1 MEDGSVERNGED
13 ITLSCNS
20 GYVQILGL
28 TVQEF
33 CDFAI
38 GAAVSACMRKF
49 VSALQVLCAENNMA
63 TQIRSIWQFHF
74 CSIPSQKNCYNSTS
88 CDDYVVY
95 LYTLKKI
102 V

>member
-28 TVQEF
+28 TVREF

-49 VSALQVLCAENNMA
+49 VSAFQVLCAENNMA
-63 TQIRSIWQFHF
+63 PRIRSIWQFHF
-74 CSIPSQKNCYNSTS
+74 CSIPSQKIVITLL
-88 CDDYVVY
+88 VV
-95 LYTLKKI
+95 LTM
-102 V
+102 